1 MKFKELQS
9 KSEAELGKLL
19 QEQRNQ
25 LNELRFRVSSGQ
37 LKDVRD
43 IREIRKTVA
52 KILTLLAKKKITS

>member
-1 MKFKELQS
+1 MKIKELQS
-9 KSEAELGKLL
+9 KSEAELKKLL
-19 QEQRNQ
+19 QEQNSQ

-43 IREIRKTVA
+43 IREARKTVA